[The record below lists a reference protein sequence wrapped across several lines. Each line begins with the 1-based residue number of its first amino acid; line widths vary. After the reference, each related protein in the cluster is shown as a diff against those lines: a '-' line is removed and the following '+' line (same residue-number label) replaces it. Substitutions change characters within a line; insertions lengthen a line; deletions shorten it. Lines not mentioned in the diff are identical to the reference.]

1 MDIKE
6 ARMNAGLSIAK
17 VSEITGVPYRSLQ
30 NWELGERKPPEYV
43 KNMVINIIENYNR
56 KDYQTFIE
64 EFLEMLES
72 DIRLVKTDETRRYI
86 GNLITDVSEF
96 LHK

>member
-43 KNMVINIIENYNR
+43 KNMVINIIENFDK

-64 EFLEMLES
+64 EFLEMLEF